1 MILRGA
7 NALNVKHPLR
17 DLSGCNHFFSRL
29 AGSAREAIG
38 TANSTVPALD
48 LRALREQQATV
59 DVDIGPSDK
68 GRIIGRQIDCQFC
81 YFL

>member
-1 MILRGA
+1 MA
-7 NALNVKHPLR
+7 KHPLR
-17 DLSGCNHFFSRL
+17 DLSGCNHIINHL
-29 AGSAREAIG
+29 AGAAREAIG